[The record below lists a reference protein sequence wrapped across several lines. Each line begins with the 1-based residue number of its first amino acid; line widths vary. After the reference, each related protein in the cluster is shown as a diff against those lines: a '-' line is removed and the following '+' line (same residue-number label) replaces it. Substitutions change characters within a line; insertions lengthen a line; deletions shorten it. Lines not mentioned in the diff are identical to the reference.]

1 MRRTRLDIMDLRA
14 IETEIS
20 AIGPV
25 QVSSDEFEGTAASI
39 EEFTDTGAKTLKTV
53 QFSAENYSPD
63 RGVRLVVVV
72 DTDSAFLTGSDDD
85 HQVAGVQIK
94 IEQILKSRQR
104 RFIVACSRTIA
115 PLIFFG
121 AFICLT
127 VAAVL
132 PKSSRASTILAL
144 VVCAVLA
151 ALGLVFLAVGRFV
164 RGEIMLEL
172 REARPTW
179 FARNRDAL
187 VVQTIVGVVLLGVGY
202 LLGRVTS

>member
-1 MRRTRLDIMDLRA
+1 M
-14 IETEIS
+14 
-20 AIGPV
+20 
-25 QVSSDEFEGTAASI
+25 
-39 EEFTDTGAKTLKTV
+39 TV
-53 QFSAENYSPD
+53 
-63 RGVRLVVVV
+63 LV
-72 DTDSAFLTGSDDD
+72 DTESAFLSGSDDD

-115 PLIFFG
+115 PLIFLG
-121 AFICLT
+121 AFICLM
-127 VAAVL
+127 VASVL
-132 PKSSRASTILAL
+132 AKSSRASTILAL
-144 VVCAVLA
+144 GVVCAVLV
-151 ALGLVFLAVGRFV
+151 ALGLVFWAVGRFV

-202 LLGRVTS
+202 LLGRVTR

>member
-1 MRRTRLDIMDLRA
+1 MDLRA

-25 QVSSDEFEGTAASI
+25 QVSSDDFEGTVASI
-39 EEFTDTGAKTLKTV
+39 EEFTHTGAKTLKTV
-53 QFSAENYSPD
+53 KFRAENYSPGRYVD
-63 RGVRLVVVV
+63 LTVLV
-72 DTDSAFLTGSDDD
+72 DTESAFLSGSDDD

-115 PLIFFG
+115 PLIFVGASFFFG
-121 AFICLT
+121 ASI

-132 PKSSRASTILAL
+132 VKSSRASTILAL
-144 VVCAVLA
+144 VVCAVLV
-151 ALGLVFLAVGRFV
+151 ALGLVFWAVGRFM

-202 LLGRVTS
+202 LLGRVTR

>member
-1 MRRTRLDIMDLRA
+1 MDLRA

-25 QVSSDEFEGTAASI
+25 QVSSEDFEGTVASI
-39 EEFTDTGAKTLKTV
+39 EEFTHTGAKTLKTV
-53 QFSAENYSPD
+53 KFRAEDFSPGRY
-63 RGVRLVVVV
+63 V
-72 DTDSAFLTGSDDD
+72 DLTVLIDTESAFLSGSDDD

-115 PLIFFG
+115 PLIFLG
-121 AFICLT
+121 AFICLM
-127 VAAVL
+127 VASVL
-132 PKSSRASTILAL
+132 AKSSRASTILAL

-151 ALGLVFLAVGRFV
+151 ALGLVSWAVGRFV

-202 LLGRVTS
+202 LLGRVTR

>member
-1 MRRTRLDIMDLRA
+1 MDLRA

-25 QVSSDEFEGTAASI
+25 QVSSDEFEGTAAGI
-39 EEFTDTGAKTLKTV
+39 EEFTHTGAKTLKTV
-53 QFSAENYSPD
+53 KFSAENNSPG
-63 RGVRLVVVV
+63 RYIHLAVLV
-72 DTDSAFLTGSDDD
+72 DTDHAFLTGSDDD

-115 PLIFFG
+115 PLIFLG
-121 AFICLT
+121 AFICLM
-127 VAAVL
+127 VASVL
-132 PKSSRASTILAL
+132 AKSSRASTILAL
-144 VVCAVLA
+144 LVCAVLA
-151 ALGLVFLAVGRFV
+151 ALGLVFWAVGRFV

>member
-1 MRRTRLDIMDLRA
+1 MKFR
-14 IETEIS
+14 
-20 AIGPV
+20 
-25 QVSSDEFEGTAASI
+25 
-39 EEFTDTGAKTLKTV
+39 
-53 QFSAENYSPD
+53 AENSSPG
-63 RGVRLVVVV
+63 RYVHLTVLV
-72 DTDSAFLTGSDDD
+72 DTESAFLTGSDDD

-104 RFIVACSRTIA
+104 RFIVACRTIW

-121 AFICLT
+121 ASFFFGASM

-132 PKSSRASTILAL
+132 VKSSRASTILAL
-144 VVCAVLA
+144 VVCAVLV
-151 ALGLVFLAVGRFV
+151 ALGLVFWAVGRFV

-202 LLGRVTS
+202 LLGRVTR

>member
-1 MRRTRLDIMDLRA
+1 MDLRA

-25 QVSSDEFEGTAASI
+25 QVSSDDFEGTVASI
-39 EEFTDTGAKTLKTV
+39 EEFTHTGAKTLKTV
-53 QFSAENYSPD
+53 KFRAENYSPGRYVD
-63 RGVRLVVVV
+63 LTVLV
-72 DTDSAFLTGSDDD
+72 DTESAFLSGSDDD

-115 PLIFFG
+115 PLIFVGASSVFG
-121 AFICLT
+121 AS
-127 VAAVL
+127 VAIAVL
-132 PKSSRASTILAL
+132 VKSSRASTILAL
-144 VVCAVLA
+144 VVCAVLV
-151 ALGLVFLAVGRFV
+151 ALGLVFWAVGRFM

-202 LLGRVTS
+202 LLGRVTR

>member
-1 MRRTRLDIMDLRA
+1 MDLRA

-25 QVSSDEFEGTAASI
+25 QVSSDEFEGTAAGI
-39 EEFTDTGAKTLKTV
+39 EEFTHTGAKTLKTV
-53 QFSAENYSPD
+53 KFRAENYSPGRYVD
-63 RGVRLVVVV
+63 LTVLV
-72 DTDSAFLTGSDDD
+72 DTESAFLSGSDDD

-104 RFIVACSRTIA
+104 RFILACSRTIA
-115 PLIFFG
+115 PLIFVGASFFFG
-121 AFICLT
+121 ASM

-132 PKSSRASTILAL
+132 VKSSRASTTLAL
-144 VVCAVLA
+144 VVVCAVLV
-151 ALGLVFLAVGRFV
+151 ALGLVFWAVGRFV

-202 LLGRVTS
+202 VLGRVTR